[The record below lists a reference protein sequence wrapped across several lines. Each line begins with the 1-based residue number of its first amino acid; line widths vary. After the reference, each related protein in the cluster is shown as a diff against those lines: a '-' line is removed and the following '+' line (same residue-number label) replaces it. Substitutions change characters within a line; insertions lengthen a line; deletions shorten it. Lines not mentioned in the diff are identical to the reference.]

1 MNIELTRPKN
11 IIYIHIVLITFLL
24 LMLYIGEWMITNN
37 YDHAPRYSLKGLSI
51 ITLVAL
57 PFGFAKILLD
67 VYLVYYK
74 KPLLLLKDNYIEI
87 NNIFVKNT
95 TIPLT
100 SIDNVK
106 IKKGSNASNL
116 KIFVKKTPFK
126 NFSKSIY
133 EVTFTKDAEMYLE
146 NNNIKYH
153 INDLR

>member
-11 IIYIHIVLITFLL
+11 IIYIHIVLVTFLL

-37 YDHAPRYSLKGLSI
+37 YDHSPRYSLKGLSI

-57 PFGFAKILLD
+57 PFCFAKILLD
-67 VYLVYYK
+67 IYLVYYK
-74 KPLLLLKDNYIEI
+74 KPLLLLKDNHVEI
-87 NNIFVKNT
+87 NNIFIKNT
-95 TIPLT
+95 TIPLA

-106 IKKGSNASNL
+106 IKKGSNASNI
-116 KIFVKKTPFK
+116 KIYIKKTLFK
-126 NFSKSIY
+126 NFSKTIY

-146 NNNIKYH
+146 NKGVKYQ